1 MDADERVKGMLSIR
15 IYSNYDYERCNPAAI
30 SMTLCELRTA
40 EFHSIPL
47 ECEVLLEEGASGG
60 APHGVC
66 VE

>member
-1 MDADERVKGMLSIR
+1 M
-15 IYSNYDYERCNPAAI
+15 NPAAI

-47 ECEVLLEEGASGG
+47 ECEFFLEEGASGVR
-60 APHGVC
+60 APHGIC